1 MRMFFFTLFGLFLCV
16 NHIYSQDSTEIHA
29 EIYVNGSNTATSLSK
44 SQQNFLIIK
53 GSGYES
59 FELKITF
66 GSATIAE
73 KRGGYIVKPASW
85 CNSITF
91 SIIGITGNTRAVL
104 CNRVYKIVD

>member
-44 SQQNFLIIK
+44 SQQNFLTIK
-53 GSGYES
+53 GTGCDT
-59 FELKITF
+59 FELMIIS
-66 GSATIAE
+66 GCATKTE
-73 KRGGYIVKPASW
+73 KRGGYIVQAKYGT
-85 CNSITF
+85 SITF

-104 CNRVYKIVD
+104 YNRTFTLVD

>member
-29 EIYVNGSNTATSLSK
+29 EIYVNGSTTASLSK

-53 GSGYES
+53 GAGYES

-73 KRGGYIVKPASW
+73 KRGGYIVKPAS
-85 CNSITF
+85 CCDILTL
-91 SIIGITGNTRAVL
+91 SIIGRTGNTCAKL
-104 CNRVYKIVD
+104 CDKTYKIVD